1 MLSQPSPYFP
11 AMMYNLPGRYKIIGV
26 ANLIKLSLSIKIKR
40 FESSFRILM
49 EQLALST
56 ILS

>member
-11 AMMYNLPGRYKIIGV
+11 AMMCNLPGRYKIIGV

-56 ILS
+56 I